1 MASDNHITRMIAGF
15 RNCFKIPELKERI
28 IFTLLVLGVC
38 RLIAWVPIPG
48 LDGVELQNYFN
59 QLREKQSESG
69 IGFMGMY
76 SMFTGG
82 AWERC
87 SIGGLGIM
95 PYISAT
101 IILQLMSPII
111 PRLSRLSREEG
122 GRVKIMQIG
131 RVMTLFLCLG
141 QGYVMSLGWLSP
153 ATVFGGSWTG
163 GALVLNP
170 GFWYHLQTMMALTC
184 GTLLLMWLGEQITER
199 GIGNGVSLVIMIGIV
214 ADLPRAL
221 PMIWDMFGAQVINYI
236 NVVAGWL
243 GKGADYITWS
253 GAAEGRNIFE
263 GVFLVLL
270 LLAVVAGVV
279 AVTQAQRKVPV
290 QHAQRAV
297 GRKVYAGGSS
307 FMPLRVNYSGVM
319 PLIFAQAILMFP
331 GMVLNALSSYSD
343 FFVRA
348 AAWFQPGHPF
358 YYFTYGMMI
367 MFFAYFWVATT
378 FNEIEIADNLKKNG
392 GYIPGIR
399 PGKATS
405 DFLHRTM
412 SRITFAGASFLVII
426 ALIPML
432 LGQAREI
439 PYQVTQFFGGT
450 SILIAVGVTID
461 TMRQMESY
469 LLMRHYDG
477 FLRKG
482 RVRGRF

>member
-1 MASDNHITRMIAGF
+1 MITGF

-48 LDGVELQNYFN
+48 LDGVELQGYFD
-59 QLREKQSESG
+59 QLREKQSQGG

-101 IILQLMSPII
+101 IILQLMTPII

-122 GRVKIMQIG
+122 GRVKVMQIG

-141 QGYVMSLGWLSP
+141 QGYVMSLGWLNPGS
-153 ATVFGGSWTG
+153 VFASWPG

-221 PMIWDMFGAQVINYI
+221 PMIWDMFGAQVVNYM
-236 NVVAGWL
+236 NVVAEWFGQ
-243 GKGADYITWS
+243 GADYFDLEF
-253 GAAEGRNIFE
+253 AAEGRNIFE

-331 GMVLNALSSYSD
+331 GMVLNALSPYGK
-343 FFVRA
+343 FFVQA
-348 AAWFQPGHPF
+348 AGWFGPTHPF

-432 LGQAREI
+432 LGQAMGI
-439 PYQVTQFFGGT
+439 PYQVSQFFGGT

>member
-1 MASDNHITRMIAGF
+1 MASDNHITRMMAGF
-15 RNCFKIPELKERI
+15 RNCFKIPELSERI

-48 LDGVELQNYFN
+48 LDGVELQGYFD
-59 QLREKQSESG
+59 QLRTKQSQDGS
-69 IGFMGMY
+69 GFMGMY

-153 ATVFGGSWTG
+153 GTVFGASWTG
-163 GALVLNP
+163 GDLVLFP
-170 GFWYHLQTMMALTC
+170 GVWYHIQTMMALTC

-221 PMIWDMFGAQVINYI
+221 PMIWDMFGPNTPDD
-236 NVVAGWL
+236 GHGL
-243 GKGADYITWS
+243 
-253 GAAEGRNIFE
+253 FE
-263 GVFLVLL
+263 GIFLVFLM
-270 LLAVVAGVV
+270 LAVVAGVV

-331 GMVLNALSSYSD
+331 GMVFNALGAKFP
-343 FFVRA
+343 FFLDA

-358 YYFTYGMMI
+358 YYLTYGLMI

-432 LGQAREI
+432 LGLWRNI

-450 SILIAVGVTID
+450 SILIAVGVTLD

>member
-1 MASDNHITRMIAGF
+1 MASDNHISRMIAGF
-15 RNCFKIPELKERI
+15 RNCFKIPELSERI
-28 IFTLLVLGVC
+28 IFTLLVLAVC

-48 LDGVELQNYFN
+48 LDGVELQGYFD
-59 QLREKQSESG
+59 QLRTKQSQDG

-153 ATVFGGSWTG
+153 GTVFGASWTG
-163 GALVLNP
+163 GDLVLFP
-170 GFWYHLQTMMALTC
+170 GVWYHIQTMMALTC

-221 PMIWDMFGAQVINYI
+221 PMIWDMFGPNTPDD
-236 NVVAGWL
+236 GHGL
-243 GKGADYITWS
+243 
-253 GAAEGRNIFE
+253 FE
-263 GVFLVLL
+263 GIFLVFL

-331 GMVLNALSSYSD
+331 GMVFNALGAKFP
-343 FFVRA
+343 FFLDA

-358 YYFTYGMMI
+358 YYLTYGLMI

-432 LGQAREI
+432 LGLWRNI

-450 SILIAVGVTID
+450 SILIAVGVTLD

>member
-15 RNCFKIPELKERI
+15 RNCFKIPELSERI
-28 IFTLLVLGVC
+28 IFTLLVLAVC

-48 LDGVELQNYFN
+48 LDGVELQGYFDD
-59 QLREKQSESG
+59 LRDKQEG
-69 IGFMGMY
+69 GLGFMGMY

-153 ATVFGGSWTG
+153 NTVFGNWTG
-163 GALVLNP
+163 GDLVLNP

-199 GIGNGVSLVIMIGIV
+199 GIGNGVSLVITIGIV

-221 PMIWDMFGAQVINYI
+221 PMIWDMFGPNTPED
-236 NVVAGWL
+236 GH
-243 GKGADYITWS
+243 GM
-253 GAAEGRNIFE
+253 FE
-263 GVFLVLL
+263 GIFLVIL

-331 GMVLNALSSYSD
+331 GMVLNGLGGPGGVLEGY
-343 FFVRA
+343 FIQNYVQTA
-348 AAWFQPGHPF
+348 AGWFNPGHPF
-358 YYFTYGMMI
+358 YYLTYALMI

-412 SRITFAGASFLVII
+412 SRITFAGAVFLVII

-432 LGQAREI
+432 LGLWRNI

-450 SILIAVGVTID
+450 SVLIAVGVTID
-461 TMRQMESY
+461 SMRQMDSY

>member
-1 MASDNHITRMIAGF
+1 MASDNHISRMIAGF
-15 RNCFKIPELKERI
+15 RNCFKIPELSERI
-28 IFTLLVLGVC
+28 IFTLLVLAVC

-48 LDGVELQNYFN
+48 LDGVELQGYFD
-59 QLREKQSESG
+59 QLRTKQSQDG

-153 ATVFGGSWTG
+153 GTVFGASWTG
-163 GALVLNP
+163 GDLVLFH
-170 GFWYHLQTMMALTC
+170 GVWYHIQTMMALTC

-221 PMIWDMFGAQVINYI
+221 PMIWDMFGPNTPDD
-236 NVVAGWL
+236 GHGL
-243 GKGADYITWS
+243 
-253 GAAEGRNIFE
+253 FE
-263 GVFLVLL
+263 GIFLVFLM
-270 LLAVVAGVV
+270 LAVVAGVV

-331 GMVLNALSSYSD
+331 GMVFNALGAKFP
-343 FFVRA
+343 FFLDA

-358 YYFTYGMMI
+358 YYLTYGLMI

-432 LGQAREI
+432 LGLWRNI

-450 SILIAVGVTID
+450 SILIAVGVTLD

>member
-1 MASDNHITRMIAGF
+1 MSSDNHITRMITGF
-15 RNCFKIPELKERI
+15 RNCFKIPELSERI
-28 IFTLLVLGVC
+28 IFTLLVLAVC

-48 LDGVELQNYFN
+48 LDGVELQGYFD
-59 QLREKQSESG
+59 QLRTKQSQDG

-153 ATVFGGSWTG
+153 ETVLPGWDRGVLATG
-163 GALVLNP
+163 GVS
-170 GFWYHLQTMMALTC
+170 YHLQTMMALTC

-199 GIGNGVSLVIMIGIV
+199 GIGNGVSLVITIGIV

-221 PMIWDMFGAQVINYI
+221 PMIWDMFGPNTPDD
-236 NVVAGWL
+236 GH
-243 GKGADYITWS
+243 GM
-253 GAAEGRNIFE
+253 FE
-263 GVFLVLL
+263 GIFLIIL

-331 GMVLNALSSYSD
+331 GMVLNALGAKFP
-343 FFVRA
+343 FFLQA

-358 YYFTYGMMI
+358 YYLTYALMI

-412 SRITFAGASFLVII
+412 SRITFAGAVFLVII

-432 LGQAREI
+432 LGLWRNI

>member
-1 MASDNHITRMIAGF
+1 MASDNYITRMIAGF
-15 RNCFKIPELKERI
+15 RNCFKIPELSERI
-28 IFTLLVLGVC
+28 IFTLLVLAVC

-48 LDGVELQNYFN
+48 LDGVVLQGYFD
-59 QLREKQSESG
+59 QLREAQSQEG

-101 IILQLMSPII
+101 IILQLLSPIV
-111 PRLSRLSREEG
+111 PQLSRLQREDG

-141 QGYVMSLGWLSP
+141 QGYVMSLGWLNP
-153 ATVFGGSWTG
+153 GTVFGNWSG
-163 GALVLNP
+163 GQLVLFP
-170 GFWYHLQTMMALTC
+170 GYWYHIQTMMALTC

-199 GIGNGVSLVIMIGIV
+199 GIGNGVSLVITIGIV

-221 PMIWDMFGAQVINYI
+221 PMIWDMYGPDST
-236 NVVAGWL
+236 GDH
-243 GKGADYITWS
+243 GM
-253 GAAEGRNIFE
+253 FE
-263 GVFLVLL
+263 GIFLVLL

-331 GMVLNALSSYSD
+331 GMVFNALGAKFP
-343 FFVRA
+343 FFLQA
-348 AAWFQPGHPF
+348 AAWFQPPHFF
-358 YYFTYGMMI
+358 YYLTYALMI

-412 SRITFAGASFLVII
+412 SRITFAGATFLVII

-432 LGQAREI
+432 LGQWLNI
-439 PYQVTQFFGGT
+439 PFQVSQFFGGT
-450 SILIAVGVTID
+450 SILIAVGVTLD

>member
-1 MASDNHITRMIAGF
+1 MASDNHITRMITGF
-15 RNCFKIPELKERI
+15 RNCFKIPELSERI
-28 IFTLLVLGVC
+28 IFTLLVLAVC

-48 LDGVELQNYFN
+48 LDGVELQAYFD
-59 QLREKQSESG
+59 QLRTKQSQDG

-111 PRLSRLSREEG
+111 PSLSRLSREEG

-153 ATVFGGSWTG
+153 ETVLPGWDRGVLATG
-163 GALVLNP
+163 GI
-170 GFWYHLQTMMALTC
+170 GYHLQTMMALTC

-199 GIGNGVSLVIMIGIV
+199 GIGNGVSLVITIGIV

-221 PMIWDMFGAQVINYI
+221 PMIWDMFGPNTPED
-236 NVVAGWL
+236 GH
-243 GKGADYITWS
+243 GM
-253 GAAEGRNIFE
+253 FE
-263 GVFLVLL
+263 GIFLIIL

-331 GMVLNALSSYSD
+331 GMVLNALGAKFP
-343 FFVRA
+343 FFLHA

-358 YYFTYGMMI
+358 YYLTYALMI

-405 DFLHRTM
+405 DFLHKTM
-412 SRITFAGASFLVII
+412 SRITFAGALFLVII
-426 ALIPML
+426 ALIPQL
-432 LGQAREI
+432 LGLWRNI
-439 PYQVTQFFGGT
+439 PYQVSQFFGGT

>member
-1 MASDNHITRMIAGF
+1 MAKDNAIVRMIAGF
-15 RNCFKIPELKERI
+15 RNCFKIPELRDRI
-28 IFTLLVLGVC
+28 IFTLLVLAVC

-48 LDGVELQNYFN
+48 LDGVQLQEYFED
-59 QLREKQSESG
+59 LRKQQSEGG
-69 IGFMGMY
+69 IGFLGIY

-101 IILQLMSPII
+101 IILQLMTPII
-111 PRLSRLSREEG
+111 PRLSRLSREDG

-131 RVMTLFLCLG
+131 RIMTLFLCLG
-141 QGYVMSLGWLSP
+141 QGYVMSLGWLNP
-153 ATVFGGSWTG
+153 ASVLQGFDGTLAQGG
-163 GALVLNP
+163 V
-170 GFWYHLQTMMALTC
+170 WYHLQTMMALTC
-184 GTLLLMWLGEQITER
+184 GTMLLMWMGEQITER
-199 GIGNGVSLVIMIGIV
+199 GIGNGVSLVITIGIV

-221 PMIWDMFGAQVINYI
+221 PMVWEMFAPQSLTN
-236 NVVAGWL
+236 
-243 GKGADYITWS
+243 ADPAMTKTL
-253 GAAEGRNIFE
+253 FE
-263 GVFLVLL
+263 GIFLVFL

-279 AVTQAQRKVPV
+279 AVTQAQRKIPV

-331 GMVLNALSSYSD
+331 GMVLTQLASIEGWEEIFLTAST
-343 FFVRA
+343 
-348 AAWFQPGHPF
+348 WFQPNHPF
-358 YYFTYGMMI
+358 YYVTYALMI

-392 GYIPGIR
+392 GYIPGVR

-405 DFLHRTM
+405 DFLHKTM

-426 ALIPML
+426 AVIPML
-432 LGQAREI
+432 LGQAQNL
-439 PYQVTQFFGGT
+439 PYQVSQFFGGT
-450 SILIAVGVTID
+450 SILIAVGVTLD

>member
-15 RNCFKIPELKERI
+15 RNCFKIPELSERI
-28 IFTLLVLGVC
+28 IFTLLVLAVC

-48 LDGVELQNYFN
+48 LDGVELQGYFDD
-59 QLREKQSESG
+59 LREKQSEGG

-111 PRLSRLSREEG
+111 PKLSRLSREEG

-141 QGYVMSLGWLSP
+141 QGYVMSLGWLNP
-153 ATVFGGSWTG
+153 GTVFSNWTG
-163 GALVLNP
+163 GPLVLNP
-170 GFWYHLQTMMALTC
+170 GFWYHIQTMMALTC

-199 GIGNGVSLVIMIGIV
+199 GIGNGVSLVITIGIV

-221 PMIWDMFGAQVINYI
+221 PMIWDMYGPEST
-236 NVVAGWL
+236 GDH
-243 GKGADYITWS
+243 GM
-253 GAAEGRNIFE
+253 FE
-263 GVFLVLL
+263 GIFLVLL

-331 GMVLNALSSYSD
+331 GMVFNALGAKFP
-343 FFVRA
+343 FFLHA

-358 YYFTYGMMI
+358 YYLTYALMI

-412 SRITFAGASFLVII
+412 SRITFAGAVFLVII

-432 LGQAREI
+432 LGLGRNI

>member
-1 MASDNHITRMIAGF
+1 MASDNHITRMVTGF
-15 RNCFKIPELKERI
+15 RNCFKIPELRERI

-48 LDGVELQNYFN
+48 LDGVALQGYFDEL
-59 QLREKQSESG
+59 RVKQSEGG

-101 IILQLMSPII
+101 IILQLMTPII
-111 PRLSRLSREEG
+111 GRLSRLSREEG

-141 QGYVMSLGWLSP
+141 QGFVMSLGWLSP
-153 ATVFGGSWTG
+153 DTVLEGWGDR
-163 GALVLNP
+163 GALATP
-170 GFWYHLQTMMALTC
+170 GPWYHLQTMMALTC

-221 PMIWDMFGAQVINYI
+221 PMTWDMFGGQVVNYL
-236 NVVAGWL
+236 NVVADAVGWEQIPWN
-243 GKGADYITWS
+243 GAPD
-253 GAAEGRNIFE
+253 GRNIFE
-263 GVFLVLL
+263 GIFLVILM
-270 LLAVVAGVV
+270 LAVVAGVV

-331 GMVLNALSSYSD
+331 GMVFNALGAKYP
-343 FFVRA
+343 FFLSA
-348 AAWFQPGHPF
+348 AALFQPGHPF
-358 YYFTYGMMI
+358 YYLTYGMMI

-432 LGQAREI
+432 LGLWRNI

>member
-1 MASDNHITRMIAGF
+1 MASDNYITRMIAGF
-15 RNCFKIPELKERI
+15 RNCFKIPELSERI
-28 IFTLLVLGVC
+28 IFTLLVLAVC

-48 LDGVELQNYFN
+48 LDGVVLQNYFDD
-59 QLREKQSESG
+59 LRTQQSEQG

-111 PRLSRLSREEG
+111 PRLSRLQREEG

-141 QGYVMSLGWLSP
+141 QGWVMSLGWLSP
-153 ATVFGGSWTG
+153 GTVFGAGWTG
-163 GALVLNP
+163 GDLVLFP
-170 GFWYHLQTMMALTC
+170 GPWYHIQTMMALTC
-184 GTLLLMWLGEQITER
+184 GTMLLMWLGEQITER
-199 GIGNGVSLVIMIGIV
+199 GIGNGVSLVITIGIV

-221 PMIWDMFGAQVINYI
+221 PMIWDRYGPEST
-236 NVVAGWL
+236 GDHGL
-243 GKGADYITWS
+243 
-253 GAAEGRNIFE
+253 FE
-263 GVFLVLL
+263 GIFLVLL
-270 LLAVVAGVV
+270 LLVVVAAVV

-331 GMVLNALSSYSD
+331 GMVFNALGAKFP
-343 FFVRA
+343 FFQDA
-348 AAWFQPGHPF
+348 AIWFQPPHFF
-358 YYFTYGMMI
+358 YYLTYELMI

-412 SRITFAGASFLVII
+412 SRITFAGATFLVII

-432 LGQAREI
+432 LGQWLTI
-439 PYQVTQFFGGT
+439 PFQVSQFFGGT
-450 SILIAVGVTID
+450 SILIAVGVTLD

>member
-1 MASDNHITRMIAGF
+1 
-15 RNCFKIPELKERI
+15 
-28 IFTLLVLGVC
+28 
-38 RLIAWVPIPG
+38 
-48 LDGVELQNYFN
+48 
-59 QLREKQSESG
+59 
-69 IGFMGMY
+69 
-76 SMFTGG
+76 
-82 AWERC
+82 
-87 SIGGLGIM
+87 
-95 PYISAT
+95 
-101 IILQLMSPII
+101 
-111 PRLSRLSREEG
+111 
-122 GRVKIMQIG
+122 
-131 RVMTLFLCLG
+131 
-141 QGYVMSLGWLSP
+141 
-153 ATVFGGSWTG
+153 
-163 GALVLNP
+163 
-170 GFWYHLQTMMALTC
+170 
-184 GTLLLMWLGEQITER
+184 
-199 GIGNGVSLVIMIGIV
+199 
-214 ADLPRAL
+214 
-221 PMIWDMFGAQVINYI
+221 MFGAQVINYI

-432 LGQAREI
+432 LGQWRGI

>member
-48 LDGVELQNYFN
+48 LDGVELQNYFD
-59 QLREKQSESG
+59 QLREKQSQGG

-163 GALVLNP
+163 GALVLDP

-221 PMIWDMFGAQVINYI
+221 PMIWDMFGPNTPDD
-236 NVVAGWL
+236 GHGL
-243 GKGADYITWS
+243 
-253 GAAEGRNIFE
+253 FE
-263 GVFLVLL
+263 GIFLVFL

-331 GMVLNALSSYSD
+331 GMVLNALSSYGD

-432 LGQAREI
+432 LGQWRGI

>member
-1 MASDNHITRMIAGF
+1 MASDNHITRMMAGF
-15 RNCFKIPELKERI
+15 RNCFKIPELSERI

-48 LDGVELQNYFN
+48 LDGVELQGYFD
-59 QLREKQSESG
+59 QLRTKQSQEG

-141 QGYVMSLGWLSP
+141 QGYVMSLGWLNPESVLP
-153 ATVFGGSWTG
+153 GWTTGVVLASGGIS
-163 GALVLNP
+163 
-170 GFWYHLQTMMALTC
+170 YHLQTMMALTC

-199 GIGNGVSLVIMIGIV
+199 GIGNGVSLVITIGIV

-221 PMIWDMFGAQVINYI
+221 PMIWDMFGPNTPDD
-236 NVVAGWL
+236 GHGL
-243 GKGADYITWS
+243 
-253 GAAEGRNIFE
+253 FE
-263 GVFLVLL
+263 GIFLVIL

-331 GMVLNALSSYSD
+331 GMVLNGLGGSLDDANFLKDYVQTAS
-343 FFVRA
+343 
-348 AAWFQPGHPF
+348 AWFQPGHPF
-358 YYFTYGMMI
+358 YYLTYSMMI

-412 SRITFAGASFLVII
+412 SRITFAGAVFLVIV

-432 LGQAREI
+432 LGLWRNI

>member
-1 MASDNHITRMIAGF
+1 MAKDNAISRMITGF
-15 RNCFKIPELKERI
+15 RNCFKIPELRDRI
-28 IFTLLVLGVC
+28 IFTLLVLAVC

-48 LDGVELQNYFN
+48 LDGVQLQEYFTD
-59 QLREKQSESG
+59 LRDKQSQEG
-69 IGFMGMY
+69 IGFLGIY

-101 IILQLMSPII
+101 IILQLMTPII

-153 ATVFGGSWTG
+153 ETVLPGYDKGVLATQSIG
-163 GALVLNP
+163 
-170 GFWYHLQTMMALTC
+170 YHLQTMMALTC
-184 GTLLLMWLGEQITER
+184 GTMLLMWLGEQITER
-199 GIGNGVSLVIMIGIV
+199 GIGNGVSLVITIGIV

-221 PMIWDMFGAQVINYI
+221 PMVWEMFAPQQ
-236 NVVAGWL
+236 WT
-243 GKGADYITWS
+243 GADPTMTRS
-253 GAAEGRNIFE
+253 LFE
-263 GVFLVLL
+263 GIFLIFL
-270 LLAVVAGVV
+270 LLAVVAAVV
-279 AVTQAQRKVPV
+279 AVTQAQRKIPV

-331 GMVLNALSSYSD
+331 GMVLRSLGSIEGWEEI
-343 FFVRA
+343 FLTA
-348 AAWFQPGHPF
+348 ATWFEAGHWF
-358 YYFTYGMMI
+358 YYVTYALMI

-392 GYIPGIR
+392 GYIPGVR

-405 DFLHRTM
+405 DFLHKTM

-426 ALIPML
+426 AIIPMI
-432 LGQAREI
+432 LGDAQNI
-439 PYQVTQFFGGT
+439 PYQVSQFFGGT
-450 SILIAVGVTID
+450 SILIAVGVTLD

>member
-1 MASDNHITRMIAGF
+1 MASDNHITRMITGF

-48 LDGVELQNYFN
+48 LDGVELQGYFD
-59 QLREKQSESG
+59 QLRENRSKDG

-141 QGYVMSLGWLSP
+141 QGFVMSLGWLSP
-153 ATVFGGSWTG
+153 ETVFGGSWTG
-163 GALVLNP
+163 GDLVLNP

-221 PMIWDMFGAQVINYI
+221 PMIWD
-236 NVVAGWL
+236 
-243 GKGADYITWS
+243 
-253 GAAEGRNIFE
+253 IFE
-263 GVFLVLL
+263 GIFLVML

-331 GMVLNALSSYSD
+331 GMVLNALSPYND
-343 FFVRA
+343 FFITA
-348 AAWFQPGHPF
+348 AVWFQPGHAF

-432 LGQAREI
+432 LGQAMEI

>member
-1 MASDNHITRMIAGF
+1 MASDNHITRMMAGF
-15 RNCFKIPELKERI
+15 RNCFKIPELSERI

-48 LDGVELQNYFN
+48 LDGVELQGYFD
-59 QLREKQSESG
+59 QLRTKQSQEG

-131 RVMTLFLCLG
+131 RVMTMFLCLG
-141 QGYVMSLGWLSP
+141 QGYVMSLGWLNP
-153 ATVFGGSWTG
+153 ETVLPGWTTGVVLASGGIS
-163 GALVLNP
+163 
-170 GFWYHLQTMMALTC
+170 YHLQTMMALTC

-221 PMIWDMFGAQVINYI
+221 PMIWDMFGPNTPDD
-236 NVVAGWL
+236 GH
-243 GKGADYITWS
+243 GM
-253 GAAEGRNIFE
+253 FE
-263 GVFLVLL
+263 GIFLVILML
-270 LLAVVAGVV
+270 SVVAGVV

-331 GMVLNALSSYSD
+331 GMVLNGLGGSLDDANFLKDYVQS
-343 FFVRA
+343 A
-348 AAWFQPGHPF
+348 ATWFQPGHVF
-358 YYFTYGMMI
+358 YYLTYAFMI

-412 SRITFAGASFLVII
+412 SRITFAGASFLVIV

-432 LGQAREI
+432 LGLWRNI

-450 SILIAVGVTID
+450 SILIAVGGTLD

>member
-1 MASDNHITRMIAGF
+1 
-15 RNCFKIPELKERI
+15 
-28 IFTLLVLGVC
+28 
-38 RLIAWVPIPG
+38 
-48 LDGVELQNYFN
+48 
-59 QLREKQSESG
+59 
-69 IGFMGMY
+69 
-76 SMFTGG
+76 
-82 AWERC
+82 
-87 SIGGLGIM
+87 
-95 PYISAT
+95 
-101 IILQLMSPII
+101 
-111 PRLSRLSREEG
+111 
-122 GRVKIMQIG
+122 
-131 RVMTLFLCLG
+131 
-141 QGYVMSLGWLSP
+141 
-153 ATVFGGSWTG
+153 
-163 GALVLNP
+163 
-170 GFWYHLQTMMALTC
+170 MMALTC

-432 LGQAREI
+432 LGQWRGI

>member
-1 MASDNHITRMIAGF
+1 MTRMIAGF
-15 RNCFKIPELKERI
+15 RNCFKIPELSERI
-28 IFTLLVLGVC
+28 IFTLLVLAVC

-48 LDGVELQNYFN
+48 LDGVVLQNYFDD
-59 QLREKQSESG
+59 LRTQQSEQG

-111 PRLSRLSREEG
+111 PRLSRLQREEG

-141 QGYVMSLGWLSP
+141 QGWVMSLGWLSP
-153 ATVFGGSWTG
+153 GTVFGAGWTG
-163 GALVLNP
+163 GDLVLFP
-170 GFWYHLQTMMALTC
+170 GLWYHIQTMMALTC
-184 GTLLLMWLGEQITER
+184 GTMLLMWLGEQITER
-199 GIGNGVSLVIMIGIV
+199 GIGNGVSLVITIGIV

-221 PMIWDMFGAQVINYI
+221 PMIWDMYGPEST
-236 NVVAGWL
+236 GDHGL
-243 GKGADYITWS
+243 
-253 GAAEGRNIFE
+253 FE
-263 GVFLVLL
+263 GIFLVLL

-331 GMVLNALSSYSD
+331 GMVFNALGAKFP
-343 FFVRA
+343 FFQDA
-348 AAWFQPGHPF
+348 AIWFQPPHFF
-358 YYFTYGMMI
+358 YYLTYALMI

-412 SRITFAGASFLVII
+412 SRITFAGATFLVII

-432 LGQAREI
+432 LGQWLTI
-439 PYQVTQFFGGT
+439 PFQVSQFFGGT
-450 SILIAVGVTID
+450 SILIAVGVTLD

>member
-1 MASDNHITRMIAGF
+1 MASDNHITRMMAGF
-15 RNCFKIPELKERI
+15 RNCFKIPELSERI

-48 LDGVELQNYFN
+48 LDGVELQGYFD
-59 QLREKQSESG
+59 QLRTKQSQEG

-131 RVMTLFLCLG
+131 RVMTMFLCLG
-141 QGYVMSLGWLSP
+141 QGYVMSLGWLNPESVLP
-153 ATVFGGSWTG
+153 GWTTGVVLASGGIS
-163 GALVLNP
+163 
-170 GFWYHLQTMMALTC
+170 YHLQTMMALTC

-221 PMIWDMFGAQVINYI
+221 PMIWDMFGPNTPDD
-236 NVVAGWL
+236 GH
-243 GKGADYITWS
+243 GM
-253 GAAEGRNIFE
+253 FE
-263 GVFLVLL
+263 GIFLVILM
-270 LLAVVAGVV
+270 LAVVAGVV

-297 GRKVYAGGSS
+297 GRKVYSGGSS

-331 GMVLNALSSYSD
+331 GMVFNALGAKFP
-343 FFVRA
+343 FFLDA

-358 YYFTYGMMI
+358 YYLTYGLMI

-432 LGQAREI
+432 LGLWRNI

-450 SILIAVGVTID
+450 SILIAVGVTLD